1 MPLLSLAFNQYL
13 SQPQLVSIARE
24 KTKTVD
30 ALERKLWLARRN
42 LMRQSARSRSLKE
55 ELEQLALRGDV
66 RGLVASLNSIIKN
79 GQEKAK
85 PAFIPFL
92 CDLARSASLRDADGH
107 DSRAMRWRETSKK
120 IFAFMQVKGKGGLI
134 RMLRATADAPSD
146 ERIQAQWA
154 RDMVRLIMGEH
165 LENFTSING
174 IYVGLMKLLGI
185 IGPVPYELQE
195 DESHIGGRVDYDQHR
210 DIPVGTCGAISDTH
224 QCDANHTELHIHRN
238 EGVDACD
245 CRVGSIILFDSLT
258 KSFKVFSWNLGITST
273 TPIIHLLHRCQDL
286 VSRWSI
292 IHLVLDRSLSH
303 EIDRCLIEVA
313 ILG

>member
-92 CDLARSASLRDADGH
+92 CDLAKSASLRDADGH
-107 DSRAMRWRETSKK
+107 GSRAMRWRETSKK
-120 IFAFMQVKGKGGLI
+120 IFAFMQAKGKGGLI

-146 ERIQAQWA
+146 GRIQAQWA

-195 DESHIGGRVDYDQHR
+195 DESHMNGKLDFDQHR
-210 DIPVGTCGAISDTH
+210 DIPTGTCGMISDAH
-224 QCDANHTELHIHRN
+224 QCDANHNHTAL
-238 EGVDACD
+238 
-245 CRVGSIILFDSLT
+245 VG
-258 KSFKVFSWNLGITST
+258 G
-273 TPIIHLLHRCQDL
+273 
-286 VSRWSI
+286 
-292 IHLVLDRSLSH
+292 
-303 EIDRCLIEVA
+303 
-313 ILG
+313 